1 MKPGDLVKDKRSQLS
16 CEQLGIFIGMRT
28 FKRSAKYSETFPDH
42 GDYVCAEVMWFN
54 KTAPNGDRVS
64 TIQTDLLE
72 VVNESK

>member
-1 MKPGDLVKDKRSQLS
+1 MKPGDLVKNKGLPNDGLGLFIGLRTIKRS
-16 CEQLGIFIGMRT
+16 C
-28 FKRSAKYSETFPDH
+28 KYSKKFPDAD
-42 GDYVCAEVMWFN
+42 DYVCAEVIWFN